1 MLVPPVVELRDL
13 QPSGSFKLVDPGPG
27 LLATGIGLQPVGRE
41 MLATAD
47 LVAE

>member
-1 MLVPPVVELRDL
+1 MVERV
-13 QPSGSFKLVDPGPG
+13 STG

-47 LVAE
+47 LVAGFDPAFL